1 MSIRMIGI
9 DYGLAGLDIRAKF
22 SFTKKSA
29 AEAMEQFKELEG
41 VKGCVLISTCNR
53 MELWASTEKEWNQSL
68 LVWLCHHKGLAPVE
82 YDRYFVQ
89 REGKEAV
96 EHLFS
101 LACGLKSMILAED
114 QILTQVR
121 EALSLSRENYCAD
134 NVLEVLFRSAV
145 TAAKRVKTEVV
156 FTHANSTAMDRAIA
170 MLADTGYCLEGR
182 TCMVIGNGEMG
193 RLAALTLK
201 RAKADVTVTVRQYR
215 SGVVNIPEGC
225 ERINYGERM
234 KLFPD
239 CDLVVS
245 ATSSPNYT
253 IREELLE
260 GMELT
265 HPMILID
272 LAVPRDIEPSVGER
286 KNITL
291 YDIDAF
297 RLRGNE
303 GNEEALAKTHRILE
317 EEMGDFYLWYE
328 GRDLVP
334 RIRRVEEEAVED
346 LNLRIQK
353 ILRKLPMQEEEQS
366 HLKTQIDTAVGKVV
380 NKMMF
385 GMKNSM
391 ERENFL
397 ACLVSLEKLYQEEKK
412 DAGGKKE

>member
-9 DYGLAGLDIRAKF
+9 DHSLAGLDVRAKF

-41 VKGCVLISTCNR
+41 VKGCVLLSTCNR
-53 MELWASTEKEWNQSL
+53 MELWASTTKECEQDL
-68 LVWLCHHKGLAPVE
+68 LVWLCHYKGLAPFV
-82 YDRYFVQ
+82 YDRYFVK
-89 REGKEAV
+89 REGREAV

-156 FTHANSTAMDRAIA
+156 FTHANNTAMDRAIA
-170 MLADTGYCLEGR
+170 MLADTGYSLKGK

-201 RAKADVTVTVRQYR
+201 RAGADVTVTVRQYR

-225 ERINYGERM
+225 RRINYGDRM
-234 KLFPD
+234 ELFPF

-253 IREELLE
+253 IRRELLDGIVLE
-260 GMELT
+260 

-272 LAVPRDIEPSVGER
+272 LAVPRDIEPSLGEM
-286 KNITL
+286 KQISL

-297 RLRGNE
+297 RLRGDE
-303 GNEEALAKTHRILE
+303 GNEAALQQAHRVLD

-334 RIRRVEEEAVED
+334 RIKHVETKAVED

-353 ILRKLPMQEEEQS
+353 ILRKLPMEEQEQTM
-366 HLKTQIDTAVGKVV
+366 LKQQIDTAVEKVV

-391 ERENFL
+391 ERENFI
-397 ACLVSLEKLYQEEKK
+397 ACLVSLEKLYQK
-412 DAGGKKE
+412 DE

>member
-9 DYGLAGLDIRAKF
+9 DHSLAGLDVRAKF

-41 VKGCVLISTCNR
+41 VKGCVLLSTCNR
-53 MELWASTEKEWNQSL
+53 MELWASTTKECEQDL
-68 LVWLCHHKGLAPVE
+68 LVWLCHYKGLAPFE
-82 YDRYFVQ
+82 YDRYFVK
-89 REGKEAV
+89 REGREAV

-156 FTHANSTAMDRAIA
+156 FTHANNTAMDRAIA
-170 MLADTGYCLEGR
+170 MLADTGYSLKGK

-201 RAKADVTVTVRQYR
+201 RAGADVTVTVRQYR

-225 ERINYGERM
+225 RRINYVDRM
-234 KLFPD
+234 ELFPS

-253 IREELLE
+253 IRRELLDGIVLE
-260 GMELT
+260 

-272 LAVPRDIEPSVGER
+272 LAVPRDIEPSLSEMEQ
-286 KNITL
+286 ISL

-297 RLRGNE
+297 RLRGDE
-303 GNEEALAKTHRILE
+303 GNEAALQQAHRILD

-334 RIRRVEEEAVED
+334 RIKHVETEAVED

-353 ILRKLPMQEEEQS
+353 ILRKLPMEEQEQMM
-366 HLKTQIDTAVGKVV
+366 LKQQIDTAVEKVV

-391 ERENFL
+391 ERENFI
-397 ACLVSLEKLYQEEKK
+397 ACLVSLEKLYQK
-412 DAGGKKE
+412 DE

>member
-9 DYGLAGLDIRAKF
+9 DHSLAGLDVRAMF

-29 AEAMEQFKELEG
+29 AEAMEQFRELDG
-41 VKGCVLISTCNR
+41 VKGCVLLSTCNR
-53 MELWASTEKEWNQSL
+53 MELWASVTEDCDQDL
-68 LVWLCHHKGLAPVE
+68 LVWLCHYKGLAPFA
-82 YDRYFVQ
+82 YDKYFV
-89 REGKEAV
+89 RRKEKDAV
-96 EHLFS
+96 AHLFS

-121 EALSLSRENYCAD
+121 EALALSRENYCAD
-134 NVLEVLFRSAV
+134 NVLEVLFRGAV

-170 MLADTGYCLEGR
+170 MLADTGYSLKGK

-201 RAKADVTVTVRQYR
+201 RAGADVTVTVRQYR

-225 ERINYGERM
+225 ERINYGDRM
-234 KLFPD
+234 ELFPS

-253 IREELLE
+253 IRQELLE
-260 GMELT
+260 GLELS

-272 LAVPRDIEPSVGER
+272 LAVPRDIEPAVGER
-286 KNITL
+286 EQISL

-297 RLRGNE
+297 RLRGDE
-303 GNEEALAKTHRILE
+303 GNEAALRQAHRILE
-317 EEMGDFYLWYE
+317 EEMGDFFLWYE

-334 RIRRVEEEAVED
+334 RIKQVEAEAVED

-353 ILRKLPMQEEEQS
+353 ILRKLPVEETAQS
-366 HLKTQIDTAVGKVV
+366 HLKEQIDTAVGKVV
-380 NKMMF
+380 NKMLF

-391 ERENFL
+391 ERENFV
-397 ACLVSLEKLYQEEKK
+397 ACLASLEQLYREEE
-412 DAGGKKE
+412 DRT

>member
-9 DYGLAGLDIRAKF
+9 DHSLAGLDVRAKF

-41 VKGCVLISTCNR
+41 VKGCVLLSTCNR
-53 MELWASTEKEWNQSL
+53 MELWASTTKECEQDL
-68 LVWLCHHKGLAPVE
+68 LVWLCHYKGLAPFE
-82 YDRYFVQ
+82 YDRYFVK
-89 REGKEAV
+89 REGREAV

-145 TAAKRVKTEVV
+145 
-156 FTHANSTAMDRAIA
+156 DRAIA
-170 MLADTGYCLEGR
+170 MLADTGYSLKGK

-201 RAKADVTVTVRQYR
+201 RAGADVTVTVRQYR

-225 ERINYGERM
+225 RRINYGDRM
-234 KLFPD
+234 ELFPF

-253 IREELLE
+253 IRRELLDGIVLE
-260 GMELT
+260 

-272 LAVPRDIEPSVGER
+272 LAVPRDIEPSLGEM
-286 KNITL
+286 KQISL

-297 RLRGNE
+297 RLRGDE
-303 GNEEALAKTHRILE
+303 GNEAALQQAHRVLD

-334 RIRRVEEEAVED
+334 RIKHVETKAVED

-353 ILRKLPMQEEEQS
+353 ILRKLPMEEQEQTM
-366 HLKTQIDTAVGKVV
+366 LKQQIDTAVEKVV

-391 ERENFL
+391 ERENFI
-397 ACLVSLEKLYQEEKK
+397 ACLVSLEKLYQK
-412 DAGGKKE
+412 DE

>member
-9 DYGLAGLDIRAKF
+9 DHSLAGLDVRAMF

-29 AEAMEQFKELEG
+29 AEAMEQFRELDG
-41 VKGCVLISTCNR
+41 VKGCVLLSTCNR
-53 MELWASTEKEWNQSL
+53 MELWASVTDSCEQDL
-68 LVWLCHHKGLAPVE
+68 LVWLCHYKGLAPFA
-82 YDRYFVQ
+82 YDRYFVR
-89 REGKEAV
+89 REGKDAV

-134 NVLEVLFRSAV
+134 NVLEVLFRGAV

-170 MLADTGYCLEGR
+170 MLADTGYSLKGK

-201 RAKADVTVTVRQYR
+201 RAGADVTVTVRQYR

-225 ERINYGERM
+225 ERINYGDRM
-234 KLFPD
+234 ELFPS

-253 IREELLE
+253 IRQELLE
-260 GMELT
+260 GLELS

-272 LAVPRDIEPSVGER
+272 LAVPRDIEPAVGER
-286 KNITL
+286 EQISL

-297 RLRGNE
+297 RLRGDE
-303 GNEEALAKTHRILE
+303 GNEAALRQAHRILE
-317 EEMGDFYLWYE
+317 EEMGDFFLWYE

-334 RIRRVEEEAVED
+334 RIKQVEAEAVED

-353 ILRKLPMQEEEQS
+353 ILRKLPVEETAQS
-366 HLKTQIDTAVGKVV
+366 HLKEQIDTAVGKVV
-380 NKMMF
+380 NKMLF

-391 ERENFL
+391 ERENFV
-397 ACLVSLEKLYQEEKK
+397 ACLASLEQLYREEE
-412 DAGGKKE
+412 DRT

>member
-9 DYGLAGLDIRAKF
+9 DHSLAGLDIRAKF

-29 AEAMEQFKELEG
+29 VEAMEQFKELEG
-41 VKGCVLISTCNR
+41 IKGCVLISTCNR
-53 MELWASTEKEWNQSL
+53 MELWASTTKEWEQDL
-68 LVWLCHHKGLAPVE
+68 LVWLCHYKGLAPFE
-82 YDRYFVQ
+82 YDSYFVK

-114 QILTQVR
+114 QILSQVR
-121 EALSLSRENYCAD
+121 DALSLSRENYCAD

-170 MLADTGYCLEGR
+170 MLADTGYSLKGK

-201 RAKADVTVTVRQYR
+201 RAGADVTVTVRQYR

-225 ERINYGERM
+225 QRINYGDRM
-234 KLFPD
+234 ELFPA

-253 IREELLE
+253 IREDLVDGIGLS
-260 GMELT
+260 

-272 LAVPRDIEPSVGER
+272 LAVPRDIEPSVGDR
-286 KNITL
+286 DGITL

-297 RLRGNE
+297 RLRGDE
-303 GNEEALAKTHRILE
+303 GNEAALEKAHRILE
-317 EEMGDFYLWYE
+317 EEMDDFYLWYE

-334 RIRRVEEEAVED
+334 RIMHVESEAVED

-353 ILRKLPMQEEEQS
+353 ILRKLPMQEDEQS
-366 HLKTQIDTAVGKVV
+366 LLKSQIDTAVRKVV

-397 ACLVSLEKLYQEEKK
+397 ACLVSLEQLYQEE
-412 DAGGKKE
+412 E

>member
-9 DYGLAGLDIRAKF
+9 DHSLAGLDIRAKF

-29 AEAMEQFKELEG
+29 VEAMEQFKELEG
-41 VKGCVLISTCNR
+41 IKGCVLISTCNR
-53 MELWASTEKEWNQSL
+53 MELWASTTKEWEQDL
-68 LVWLCHHKGLAPVE
+68 LVWLCHYKGLAPFT
-82 YDRYFVQ
+82 YDSYFVK

-114 QILTQVR
+114 QILSQVR

-170 MLADTGYCLEGR
+170 MLADTGYSLKGR

-201 RAKADVTVTVRQYR
+201 RAGADVTVTVRQYR

-225 ERINYGERM
+225 QRINYGDRM
-234 KLFPD
+234 ELFAD

-253 IREELLE
+253 IREDLLNE
-260 GMELT
+260 ITMK

-272 LAVPRDIEPSVGER
+272 LAVPRDIEPAVGDREG
-286 KNITL
+286 ITL

-297 RLRGNE
+297 RLRGDE
-303 GNEEALAKTHRILE
+303 GNEAALLKAQRILE
-317 EEMGDFYLWYE
+317 EEMDDFYLWYE

-334 RIRRVEEEAVED
+334 RIMHVESEAVED

-366 HLKTQIDTAVGKVV
+366 LLKTQIDTAVRKVV

-397 ACLVSLEKLYQEEKK
+397 ACLVSLEKLYQEE
-412 DAGGKKE
+412 E